1 MFGSKCDDDVG
12 RFGFVR
18 LQAIPIGVAPVGN
31 VHHLGQLCTRARG
44 LGRLHDV
51 ESVAVED
58 VCYPN
63 KLFSCGTTGWL
74 SGMASPRNWLRV
86 RSTCA
91 DVNFIAHSF
100 RSSIRFVFNA
110 TPPSSG
116 ASTHGGHALTGSS
129 RTHPRKVF
137 PRTVK

>member
-1 MFGSKCDDDVG
+1 
-12 RFGFVR
+12 
-18 LQAIPIGVAPVGN
+18 
-31 VHHLGQLCTRARG
+31 
-44 LGRLHDV
+44 
-51 ESVAVED
+51 
-58 VCYPN
+58 
-63 KLFSCGTTGWL
+63 
-74 SGMASPRNWLRV
+74 MASLWNWLRV

-100 RSSIRFVFNA
+100 RFVDQVCVQRNPA
-110 TPPSSG
+110 GSG